1 MRYRATICVD
11 VWADTKEEAEKEVEG
26 IVLGLPP
33 NSFQIALSRLPHGS
47 KISLVKENHDQQV

>member
-11 VWADTKEEAEKEVEG
+11 VWTDSKEEAEKEVEG
-26 IVLGLPP
+26 IVLGLP

-47 KISLVKENHDQQV
+47 KISFE

>member
-11 VWADTKEEAEKEVEG
+11 IWTDSKEGAEKKVED
-26 IVLGLPP
+26 IVLGLP

-47 KISLVKENHDQQV
+47 KISLVKENHDRQV

>member
-11 VWADTKEEAEKEVEG
+11 VWTDSKEEAEKKVEG
-26 IVLGLPP
+26 IVLGLP

-47 KISLVKENHDQQV
+47 KISFEQENHDRQV

>member
-11 VWADTKEEAEKEVEG
+11 VWADTKEEAEKEVEN
-26 IVLGLPP
+26 IVLGLP

-47 KISLVKENHDQQV
+47 KISLVSEEPAHQG

>member
-11 VWADTKEEAEKEVEG
+11 CFVDSKEEAEKEVEG
-26 IVLGLPP
+26 IVLGLP